1 MFDSEGCLVAEY
13 GFWLSGLAVGVD
25 WFDFLGG
32 SMAVSYCHGHVRVGN
47 WTLVSVGVY
56 GVFGDV
62 IANGV

>member
-1 MFDSEGCLVAEY
+1 ME
-13 GFWLSGLAVGVD
+13 VD

-32 SMAVSYCHGHVRVGN
+32 NMAVSYCQGHVRVGN